1 MAVGKRVVD
10 FLGKISEDG
19 RFNSDFKSI
28 FMSQENG
35 MIKKVE
41 VKRIGLIT
49 NVAVVPHPSGKNMF
63 FMKFSSEEKEKAIK
77 ILDSIKDNIVK
88 LIP

>member
-1 MAVGKRVVD
+1 MN
-10 FLGKISEDG
+10 FLSKISKDNRLKG
-19 RFNSDFKSI
+19 NLKSV

-35 MIKKVE
+35 MLNNVE
-41 VKRIGLIT
+41 LEMGLT
-49 NVAVVPHPSGKNMF
+49 VNVAVVPHPSGKNMF